1 MYTIILTQWCNMTDI
16 ADVYL
21 DFPSSLITQTRRFK
35 STLLSKRRVCVISDD
50 GKKVQIHIS
59 DISHF
64 ELPIAQTGR
73 QYVTTCSLFTTAKAN
88 RFHSRGGGE
97 EKGRTTGQTAGVTL
111 CCWVNGSRH
120 FEGTYRLHKTR
131 NRPRSCL
138 PTSILALRPARCPR
152 RSSTSIRSKRLAH
165 CGLNVSLSC
174 QLPLSE
180 YEHTTDSIRG
190 LSCANTSY

>member
-1 MYTIILTQWCNMTDI
+1 M
-16 ADVYL
+16 
-21 DFPSSLITQTRRFK
+21 
-35 STLLSKRRVCVISDD
+35 
-50 GKKVQIHIS
+50 GKKSKYTSAIS
-59 DISHF
+59 RTSNCRSPKLGDNM
-64 ELPIAQTGR
+64 LPL
-73 QYVTTCSLFTTAKAN
+73 VPSLPRLRPIGSIPGVGK
-88 RFHSRGGGE
+88 E
-97 EKGRTTGQTAGVTL
+97 DKGRTTGQTAGVTL

-138 PTSILALRPARCPR
+138 PTSILALRPARCPL